1 MEGYGI
7 TRGRLSRYRLFWTKN
22 IYDRQG
28 AEQMFFSAVREN
40 CAYHYR
46 HCREYRKILKRS
58 GFRPGQLESSR
69 DIGRIPVLPT
79 LFFKHHDIHSIAPE
93 CTWLKT
99 TSSGTSG
106 TASQVNFDGGALLCG
121 LGMVARTVSKRGLLS
136 LRPARY
142 VIFGYEPHR
151 DNRTAVARSTFGATF
166 FAPPLSRDYALIY
179 RQGQYIPDLE
189 HVMDRLCRYSHGAV
203 PVRILG
209 FPSYAYF
216 VLKQMEERGIHL
228 TLPGGSKMILSGG
241 WKQFEG
247 QKVNKEVLYGLA
259 RRVLGIEDKDV
270 AEFFSAAEH
279 PVLYCDCRNH
289 HFHVPVYSQVIIRD
303 IKTMEPLGY
312 GRPGLVNLITPM
324 IKAVPVLSVMT
335 DDVGVLHVGK
345 ECGCG
350 IDAPYL
356 ELLGRAGVS
365 GIKTCAAGA
374 QDILN
379 GTYGKEAAR

>member
-1 MEGYGI
+1 
-7 TRGRLSRYRLFWTKN
+7 
-22 IYDRQG
+22 
-28 AEQMFFSAVREN
+28 MFFSAVREN

-46 HCREYRKILKRS
+46 HCREYSKILKRS
-58 GFRPGQLESSR
+58 GFRPGHLESSR

-179 RQGQYIPDLE
+179 RQGQYIPNLE

-216 VLKQMEERGIHL
+216 ALKQMEERGIHL
-228 TLPGGSKMILSGG
+228 TLPGGSKMIHSGG
-241 WKQFEG
+241 W
-247 QKVNKEVLYGLA
+247 
-259 RRVLGIEDKDV
+259 
-270 AEFFSAAEH
+270 
-279 PVLYCDCRNH
+279 
-289 HFHVPVYSQVIIRD
+289 
-303 IKTMEPLGY
+303 
-312 GRPGLVNLITPM
+312 
-324 IKAVPVLSVMT
+324 
-335 DDVGVLHVGK
+335 
-345 ECGCG
+345 
-350 IDAPYL
+350 
-356 ELLGRAGVS
+356 
-365 GIKTCAAGA
+365 
-374 QDILN
+374 
-379 GTYGKEAAR
+379 